1 MHHLA
6 AVGALLAILMVAQ
19 GAAADTIH
27 LKNGRTIHTSQTRV
41 EGERLFFIQYGGE
54 VSIPLTLVERVVEDG
69 RVGPDASPTP
79 SPGAAAQEDAAG
91 AEEDVEA
98 TEGEERVTEEEAAA
112 EQDAAAEEDEVPER
126 QTREYWQER
135 RRQITERIDVLEDQL
150 DELRREERAFLFSHR
165 STAHVRR
172 QIEQVE
178 AELQEEQERL
188 GALREEA
195 RRAGVPPGWV
205 RE

>member
-1 MHHLA
+1 MFGTGYIRSAHLLA
-6 AVGALLAILMVAQ
+6 AVGTLLAVFLVAQ
-19 GAAADTIH
+19 GVAADAIH

-41 EGERLFFIQYGGE
+41 EGDRLYFIQYGGE
-54 VSIPLTLVERVVEDG
+54 VSIPLSLVERVVEDEQS
-69 RVGPDASPTP
+69 GPEARPTP
-79 SPGAAAQEDAAG
+79 PAG
-91 AEEDVEA
+91 TPAEGEA
-98 TEGEERVTEEEAAA
+98 PEGEEATAADEEAAT
-112 EQDAAAEEDEVPER
+112 EEAEEEVPEQ

-135 RRQITERIDVLEDQL
+135 RRQITDRIDALEDQIE
-150 DELRREERAFLFSHR
+150 ELRREERAFLFSHR

-178 AELQEEQERL
+178 AELQEHREQL
-188 GALREEA
+188 ASLREEA